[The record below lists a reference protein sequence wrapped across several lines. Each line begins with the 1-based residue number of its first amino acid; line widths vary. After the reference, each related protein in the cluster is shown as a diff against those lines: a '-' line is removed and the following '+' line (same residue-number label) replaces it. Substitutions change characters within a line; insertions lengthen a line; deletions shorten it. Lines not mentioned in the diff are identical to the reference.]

1 MICFWNSQC
10 GLLRSLRLKAIQH
23 WILIFWPRI
32 FFYLNLKRLL
42 LTPKMSDR
50 NLYYI
55 TNGSERLIYFSLLF
69 FLEEAFLLQSVDND
83 APRDFFCSH
92 FKYLALLTAQLY
104 WEVSKTEKAKASK
117 KKGKLSNFCIVC
129 QQKGY
134 KRAFVVRLRSVGQTL
149 AQTLSNSSSS
159 IREEKPSCTLSHTSW
174 Q

>member
-1 MICFWNSQC
+1 MSNWWTLFTTKRLTLKKLKPVLSPMRKTKLSHDM
-10 GLLRSLRLKAIQH
+10 LLKFSVWPFEVIEVKGYSTLNFD
-23 WILIFWPRI
+23 ILTSY

-69 FLEEAFLLQSVDND
+69 FLEEAFLLQSIDND

-117 KKGKLSNFCIVC
+117 KGE
-129 QQKGY
+129 
-134 KRAFVVRLRSVGQTL
+134 AF
-149 AQTLSNSSSS
+149 
-159 IREEKPSCTLSHTSW
+159 
-174 Q
+174 